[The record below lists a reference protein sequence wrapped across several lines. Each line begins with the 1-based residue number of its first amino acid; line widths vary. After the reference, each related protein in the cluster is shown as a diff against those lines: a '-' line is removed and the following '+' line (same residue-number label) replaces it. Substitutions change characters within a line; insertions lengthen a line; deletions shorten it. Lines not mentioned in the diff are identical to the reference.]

1 MSRIDWREALIKK
14 ANSQL
19 KGGMHHEIDKNTR
32 KIAGERKNLM
42 TAVICSE
49 KWITNCHMEWSENRY
64 AN

>member
-32 KIAGERKNLM
+32 KIAGERKNFTSGFYYTDGGIGSDGNLV
-42 TAVICSE
+42 AV
-49 KWITNCHMEWSENRY
+49 
-64 AN
+64 AF